1 MDIYYV
7 YAYVREDGTPY
18 YIGKG
23 KGRRAYSN
31 QHSINL
37 PIDKSRIV
45 FIFKE
50 LSENDAHKLE
60 CLLIEF
66 HGRKNNGTGILRN
79 MTDGGEGT
87 SGYKHT
93 DKTKQIMKDKIH
105 SKETKQKISQS
116 RKGKPSPTK
125 GKPSPYK
132 GKKRS
137 EEFKQKRSEA
147 TKGKNNPMF
156 GKSRT
161 EEQKLKQSKA
171 LKGRPSPHKGK
182 IRGPQK
188 NPKLPGYK
196 KNTSNDVIQATVQSF

>member
-1 MDIYYV
+1 MNIYYV
-7 YAYVREDGTPY
+7 YVYVREDGTPY

-23 KGRRAYSN
+23 KGQRAYSN

-37 PIDKSRIV
+37 PTDKSRIV
-45 FIFKE
+45 FIFKD
-50 LSENDAHKLE
+50 LSENDAHELE
-60 CLLIEF
+60 CLLIKF
-66 HGRKNNGTGILRN
+66 HGRKDNDTGVLRN

-93 DKTKQIMKDKIH
+93 AETKQIMKGKKHTDETIKKMSDARKGKIPWN
-105 SKETKQKISQS
+105 
-116 RKGKPSPTK
+116 KGKPSPC
-125 GKPSPYK
+125 K
-132 GKKRS
+132 GKKHS

-161 EEQKLKQSKA
+161 DDQKIKQSETM
-171 LKGRPSPHKGK
+171 KGRPSPHKGK

-196 KNTSNDVIQATVQSF
+196 NTSNDVIQVTVQSS